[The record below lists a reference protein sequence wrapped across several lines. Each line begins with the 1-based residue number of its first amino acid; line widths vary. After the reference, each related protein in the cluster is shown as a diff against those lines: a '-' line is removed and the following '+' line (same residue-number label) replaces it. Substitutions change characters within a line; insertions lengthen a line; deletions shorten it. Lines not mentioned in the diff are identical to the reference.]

1 MSQRRYPTRT
11 ARFGTALVPEG
22 TMKLRH
28 GSFKLDARPV
38 DADCGCST
46 CRDYTRSALHHLF
59 HQGTTLA
66 GQLLTIHN
74 IAYMMRL
81 VRGMRKAVQEQQYPA
96 FVKAFLKVQFPPPPS
111 AAAAIKGT
119 KANGSGKVV
128 PVWVVEA
135 LEAVNI
141 SLKGSGLV
149 LGKQETE
156 RAGRV
161 APASDEKETPVAPPP
176 KRQKTAA
183 A

>member
-1 MSQRRYPTRT
+1 
-11 ARFGTALVPEG
+11 
-22 TMKLRH
+22 MKLRH

-96 FVKAFLKVQFPPPPS
+96 FVKAFLKVQFPPPSS
-111 AAAAIKGT
+111 AAAATKGN
-119 KANGSGKVV
+119 KPNGSGKVV
-128 PVWVVEA
+128 PAWVVEA

-141 SLKGSGLV
+141 SLEGSGLV
-149 LGKQETE
+149 LGKQGSE
-156 RAGRV
+156 RANRV
-161 APASDEKETPVAPPP
+161 APASDEKKETPVAPAP
-176 KRQKTAA
+176 KRQKTG
-183 A
+183 